1 MPSPPSAVRSS
12 DQARLERLPEGSP
25 SPPHTLG
32 NIVEPAQRNALG
44 RTRLVLGSRPV
55 STSPAANGVTA
66 ARGAVEISVVVPVYG
81 CRGCLAELHRRLCA
95 TLEPLTGEFEVVLVD
110 DGSPDDS
117 WQTLRQLTAVDSRVI
132 ALRLSRNFGQHA
144 AITAGLAATRGRWV
158 AVMDCDLQDPPE
170 EIPRLYAK
178 ALEGY
183 DVVLSRREE
192 RVQSLPRRLA
202 ASAYFRFHNMLARG
216 NLHTNY
222 TNLSLISR
230 KVVDSFLALRDQD
243 RQYLLI
249 LHWLG
254 YRRAELEVSQGDR
267 HAGRSSYTFRQ
278 LARVA
283 VDGVF
288 FQSTVLLRW
297 IVYLGFLV
305 ALAGTALAGYALV
318 SWITGNHLPSWTAL
332 PMFGLF
338 LAAFIIISGGVT
350 GLYVGKIF
358 EQVKGRPLFVVDEV
372 AGGQPPGPADFAPG
386 GRDALAAPLAKA
398 AHPHRPTDTE
408 ALGA

>member
-1 MPSPPSAVRSS
+1 M
-12 DQARLERLPEGSP
+12 
-25 SPPHTLG
+25 
-32 NIVEPAQRNALG
+32 
-44 RTRLVLGSRPV
+44 
-55 STSPAANGVTA
+55 STSPAANGLATV
-66 ARGAVEISVVVPVYG
+66 RGTVEISVVVPVYG

-110 DGSPDDS
+110 DGSPDES
-117 WQTLRQLTAVDSRVI
+117 WQILRKLTAIDGRVL

-144 AITAGLAATRGRWV
+144 AITAGLAASRGRWV
-158 AVMDCDLQDPPE
+158 VVMDCDLQDPPE

-202 ASAYFRFHNMLARG
+202 ASAYFRLHNMIARG
-216 NLHTNY
+216 NLHMNY
-222 TNLSLISR
+222 TNLSVISR

-254 YRRAELEVSQGDR
+254 YRRAELEVRQGDR
-267 HAGRSSYTFRQ
+267 HVGRSSYTFRQ

-283 VDGVF
+283 VDGLF

-318 SWITGNHLPSWTAL
+318 SWITGNQLPSWTAL

-372 AGGQPPGPADFAPG
+372 AGGQPPGGGGFTAAEPDAVTAPI
-386 GRDALAAPLAKA
+386 AKA
-398 AHPHRPTDTE
+398 ADPRRPTDTE